1 MNGVDIWIC
10 IDYRLVNN
18 FIQMSS
24 YPLPL
29 IDGLLVGFALVHE
42 PGYGQRVW
50 AIKMTERS
58 KLISAF
64 VSPFGH
70 FQWIRMPF
78 GLKNAP
84 LIYRQMINNCL
95 LPPEEEAEVDQ
106 EFLDYLHLDPQS
118 VMVVKTIILCDY
130 CRL

>member
-1 MNGVDIWIC
+1 MNGVYIMIC

-29 IDGLLVGFALVHE
+29 LDGFRSREDALVHE

-58 KLISAF
+58 KLISAV
-64 VSPFGH
+64 VSLFGH
-70 FQWIRMPF
+70 FQWIRMSF

-84 LIYRQMINNCL
+84 LIYQQMINNCL
-95 LPPEEEAEVDQ
+95 
-106 EFLDYLHLDPQS
+106 
-118 VMVVKTIILCDY
+118 
-130 CRL
+130 